1 MAAAGKV
8 AVPHRGRRR
17 YVGLQAH
24 AVGDEQVGQQKA
36 EGRCREGVVAASLEV
51 ERQPRAGMMS
61 RPAPGRKLAMF
72 TALLAGARMCPT
84 SLRPASV
91 NQRRCLEKC

>member
-51 ERQPRAGMMS
+51 ERQPRAGMML

-91 NQRRCLEKC
+91 NQRRCLGKC